1 MRHLG
6 TLLGWSLLAM
16 TAVGGP
22 PKITSVPITGFEPS
36 ATVMRRDPSDI
47 IRVGDRYYLW
57 YTKGQVH
64 HGYDSTI
71 WYATSADGL
80 AWEEQGEALP
90 RGPEGA
96 WDAQSVFTPNILVAE
111 NRYWLFY
118 TAVPKPFTND
128 GNKVTKSAIGT
139 AVSDSPDGPW
149 TKLDTN
155 PILRTSDDPAQFD
168 SMRVDDTVLLVRE
181 GRYWLYYKGRQWD
194 RSWNETK
201 LGVAIADQ
209 PQGPYVKHEKNPVV
223 PAGHE
228 VMVWPVGDS
237 VMAMINIG
245 AKPYA
250 KSLQVATDGVTF
262 KKSRDLGRVPHAAG
276 FYLPEADTDS
286 GKGQPPEWGIEIIE
300 APKCL
305 PNLGRFNCKW
315 Q

>member
-1 MRHLG
+1 MMPMH
-6 TLLGWSLLAM
+6 SE
-16 TAVGGP
+16 P
-22 PKITSVPITGFEPS
+22 PLIERVAITGFEAS

-47 IRVGDRYYLW
+47 ILSGGRYYIW
-57 YTKGQVH
+57 YTKGRVA

-96 WDAQSVFTPNILVAE
+96 WDAQSVFTPNILVAQ

-118 TAVPKPFTND
+118 TAVPKPFING
-128 GNKVTKSAIGT
+128 GNRVTKTAIGV
-139 AVSDSPDGPW
+139 AVSDAPDGPW

-155 PILRTSDDPAQFD
+155 PILRPSDDPARFD
-168 SMRVDDTVLLVRE
+168 SMRVDDTVLLVRG

-194 RSWNETK
+194 RSWQETK

-209 PQGPYVKHEKNPVV
+209 PQGPYVKYEKNPVV

-245 AKPYA
+245 PKPFGQ
-250 KSLQVATDGVTF
+250 SLQQAPDGVTF
-262 KKSRDLGRVPHAAG
+262 TKVQDLDRVPHAAG
-276 FYLPEADTDS
+276 FYLPEAHTDS
-286 GKGQPPEWGIEIIE
+286 GKGRPPEWGLEIIE
-300 APKCL
+300 APGCL
-305 PNLGRFNCKW
+305 PTLGRFNCIWK
-315 Q
+315 